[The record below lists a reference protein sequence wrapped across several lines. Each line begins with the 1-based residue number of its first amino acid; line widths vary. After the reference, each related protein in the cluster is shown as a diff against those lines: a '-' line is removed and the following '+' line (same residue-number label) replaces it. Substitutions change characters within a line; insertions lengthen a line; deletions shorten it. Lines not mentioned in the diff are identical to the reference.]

1 TRGADD
7 VVVSWLPAR
16 TPRSAQGFSSSRW
29 ISSHHTVMAVSIAIT
44 MAVIIALTSSASDAL
59 PALAERRRVTSRR
72 LVLRNVVL
80 VLAGDAVVVRPAVD
94 DRQLRPPVAVHRRRV
109 RRLPFERR
117 RLPRVRLRPLA
128 AHQAVG
134 DVDDEDH
141 LRRRDDDRGDG
152 DRLVDRGGRRRDEIA
167 RAVRV

>member
-1 TRGADD
+1 MRGSTSGCQCASPLWPCIRITYALANSPNRLVTTARNTQRPTRGADD

-117 RLPRVRLRPLA
+117 RLPR
-128 AHQAVG
+128 
-134 DVDDEDH
+134 
-141 LRRRDDDRGDG
+141 
-152 DRLVDRGGRRRDEIA
+152 
-167 RAVRV
+167 